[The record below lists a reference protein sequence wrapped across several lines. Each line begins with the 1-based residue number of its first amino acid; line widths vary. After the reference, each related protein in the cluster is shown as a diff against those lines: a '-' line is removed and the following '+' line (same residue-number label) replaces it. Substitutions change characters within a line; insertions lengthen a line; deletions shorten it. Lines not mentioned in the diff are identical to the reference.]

1 MITINSIYEMKNKI
15 KATQKRGL
23 SIGLVPTMGYIHDGH
38 ISLIKEARKKNDI
51 VVISIF
57 VNPTQ
62 FGPNE
67 DYDKYP
73 RNEQRDLDICESNDC
88 DYVFLAQKDE
98 IYPDDF
104 LTYVE
109 TEELGQTLCGRSRP
123 IHFKGVTT
131 ILTKLFN
138 IVQPDRAYFG
148 QKDAQ
153 QLIIIKKMVEDLN
166 MNVKIIGCPTIREE
180 DGLALSSRNSYLNN
194 NERKDAL
201 LIYKSL
207 ILAKNLI
214 DNGEKDVEKIK
225 KEIKDTINLGKNNS
239 IDYIEILNNKT
250 LKSISKIK
258 DEVLIAIAVNV
269 GNTRLIDNIIINI

>member
-269 GNTRLIDNIIINI
+269 GNTRLIDNIVINI

>member
-138 IVQPDRAYFG
+138 IVQPNRAYFG

>member
-1 MITINSIYEMKNKI
+1 M
-15 KATQKRGL
+15 
-23 SIGLVPTMGYIHDGH
+23 
-38 ISLIKEARKKNDI
+38 
-51 VVISIF
+51 VISIF